1 MGALFV
7 LLACAFAGV
16 AYASASGSGGGA
28 GRWVVALAAGALAV
42 WLASLAFRA
51 LR

>member
-7 LLACAFAGV
+7 ILACAFAGV
-16 AYASASGSGGGA
+16 AYAAAHDAGGGA
-28 GRWVVALAAGALAV
+28 GRWVVAFAAAALAV
-42 WLASLAFRA
+42 WLASMAVRA